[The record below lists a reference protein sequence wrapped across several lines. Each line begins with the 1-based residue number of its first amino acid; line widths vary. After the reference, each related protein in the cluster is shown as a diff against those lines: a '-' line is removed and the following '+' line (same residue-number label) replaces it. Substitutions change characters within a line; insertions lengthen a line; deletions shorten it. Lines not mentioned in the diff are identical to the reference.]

1 MFREIE
7 YVYAVYQERSFTKA
21 AQKMFLSQP
30 ALSSMVKKAE
40 KKIGTPIFDRST
52 SPLRLT
58 PAGEYYI
65 EQAEKILRIQ
75 QETKDYFSRSAGR
88 NDKLVRICGAAVY
101 QAYVFPT
108 IIADFREK
116 NPDVTVLWDEI
127 RTGLVQKLINNEA
140 DFFPEVN
147 NYISREIDRVPWRDD
162 ELVLVVP
169 SVFPINERLAEFRF
183 TPGEIR
189 DGKHHENSARAVDL
203 RLFRDEQ
210 FCLMDETNDTCQ
222 RALSICNN
230 AGFLPRTTPMTPG
243 QMLTAYEL
251 AAQGSGCTFVSDTLV
266 SYTDK
271 NYPLFLY
278 KLSDPLA
285 FRRQYLYFLRGR
297 ELPLGMRIFRDYMA
311 GYPSQYRRP

>member
-30 ALSSMVKKAE
+30 ALSAMVKKAE

-75 QETKDYFSRSAGR
+75 EETRDFFSRSIGR
-88 NDKLVRICGAAVY
+88 SDKQVRICGAAVY

-108 IIADFREK
+108 IIANFREK
-116 NPDVTVLWDEI
+116 NPDISVSWEEI
-127 RTGLVQKLINNEA
+127 RTGLVQKLISNEA

-147 NYISREIDRVPWRDD
+147 NYFSKEIDGVPWRDE

-169 SVFPINERLAEFRF
+169 SGLPVNERLAEFRF

-189 DGKHHENSARAVDL
+189 AGKHRENSARPVEL
-203 RLFRDEQ
+203 TLFRDEQ
-210 FCLMDETNDTCQ
+210 FVLMDETNDTCQ

-230 AGFLPRTTPMTPG
+230 AGFLPRLNSMTPG

-266 SYTDK
+266 AHSDK

-285 FRRQYLYFLRGR
+285 FRRQYLYYLRGR
-297 ELPLGMRIFRDYMA
+297 EMPLGVRLFRDYMST
-311 GYPSQYRRP
+311 YPSQYQGL

>member
-30 ALSSMVKKAE
+30 ALSAMVKKAE

-75 QETKDYFSRSAGR
+75 EETRDYFSRSIGR
-88 NDKLVRICGAAVY
+88 SDKQVRICGAAVY

-108 IIADFREK
+108 IIANFREK
-116 NPDVTVLWDEI
+116 NPDISVSWEEI
-127 RTGLVQKLINNEA
+127 RTGLVQKLISNEA

-147 NYISREIDRVPWRDD
+147 NYFSKDIDGVPWRDE

-169 SVFPINERLAEFRF
+169 SGLPVNERLAEFRF

-189 DGKHHENSARAVDL
+189 AGKHRENSARPVEL
-203 RLFRDEQ
+203 TLFRDEQ
-210 FCLMDETNDTCQ
+210 FVLMDETNDTCQ

-230 AGFLPRTTPMTPG
+230 AGFLPRLNSMTPG

-266 SYTDK
+266 AHSDK

-285 FRRQYLYFLRGR
+285 FRRQYLYYLRGR
-297 ELPLGMRIFRDYMA
+297 EMPLGVRLFRDYMST
-311 GYPSQYRRP
+311 YPSQYQGL

>member
-30 ALSSMVKKAE
+30 ALSAMVKKAE

-75 QETKDYFSRSAGR
+75 EETRDYFSRSTGR
-88 NDKLVRICGAAVY
+88 SDKQVRICGAAVY
-101 QAYVFPT
+101 QAYVFPS

-116 NPDVTVLWDEI
+116 NPDISVSWEEI

-147 NYISREIDRVPWRDD
+147 NYFSRDVDGVPWRDE

-169 SVFPINERLAEFRF
+169 SSLPINERLAEFRF

-189 DGKHHENSARAVDL
+189 AGKHRENSARSVEL
-203 RLFRDEQ
+203 PLFREEQ
-210 FCLMDETNDTCQ
+210 FVLMDETNDTCQ

-230 AGFLPRTTPMTPG
+230 AGFLPRLNSMTPG

-266 SYTDK
+266 AHSDK

-297 ELPLGMRIFRDYMA
+297 EMPLGARLFRDYMST
-311 GYPSQYRRP
+311 YPSQYQRS

>member
-30 ALSSMVKKAE
+30 ALSAMVKKAE

-75 QETKDYFSRSAGR
+75 QETKEYFSRSAGR

-101 QAYVFPT
+101 QAYVFPS

-116 NPDVTVLWDEI
+116 NPDITVSWEEV

-147 NYISREIDRVPWRDD
+147 NYFSKEVDGIPWRDE
-162 ELVLVVP
+162 ELVLVGP
-169 SVFPINERLAEFRF
+169 RQLAINEQLAEFRF

-189 DGKHHENSARAVDL
+189 AGKHRENSARPVEL
-203 RLFRDEQ
+203 TLFRDEQ
-210 FCLMDETNDTCQ
+210 FVLMDETNDTCQ

-230 AGFLPRTTPMTPG
+230 AGFLPRMTSMTPG

-266 SYTDK
+266 AHSDK

-285 FRRQYLYFLRGR
+285 FRRQYLYYLRGR
-297 ELPLGMRIFRDYMA
+297 EMPLGVRLFRDYMST
-311 GYPSQYRRP
+311 YPSQYRRS